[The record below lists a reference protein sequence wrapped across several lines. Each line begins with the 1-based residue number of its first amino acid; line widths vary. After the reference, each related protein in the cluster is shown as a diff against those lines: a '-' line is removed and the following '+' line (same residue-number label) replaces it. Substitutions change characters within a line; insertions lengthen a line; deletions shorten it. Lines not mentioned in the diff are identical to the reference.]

1 MLLPSFLNINNPAN
15 CSSSNIWIR
24 LSLVGLVFEVV
35 FITRSINDTDPSNGR
50 ESNWLTTFRHW
61 IGAVKYLETIS
72 WTAGLFGLPS
82 VSCTTSSGSG
92 SLWTVC
98 KGVNAENGAAEMTVA
113 VSVSE
118 ITVVKDSV
126 RKLSLNRVC
135 DCVELGLIIISSV
148 SSLNISSADS
158 ILPLPLPKKVN

>member
-98 KGVNAENGAAEMTVA
+98 KGVNAENGAAEMTMA
-113 VSVSE
+113 VSVSG

-126 RKLSLNRVC
+126 RKLSSNKVC
-135 DCVELGLIIISSV
+135 DCVKWGV

>member
-1 MLLPSFLNINNPAN
+1 
-15 CSSSNIWIR
+15 
-24 LSLVGLVFEVV
+24 
-35 FITRSINDTDPSNGR
+35 
-50 ESNWLTTFRHW
+50 
-61 IGAVKYLETIS
+61 
-72 WTAGLFGLPS
+72 
-82 VSCTTSSGSG
+82 
-92 SLWTVC
+92 
-98 KGVNAENGAAEMTVA
+98 MTVA